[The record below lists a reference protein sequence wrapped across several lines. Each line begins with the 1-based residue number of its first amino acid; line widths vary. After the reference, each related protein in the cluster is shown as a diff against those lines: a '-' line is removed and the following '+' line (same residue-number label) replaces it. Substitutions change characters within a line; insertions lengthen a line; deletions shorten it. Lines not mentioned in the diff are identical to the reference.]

1 MGFEKRKGIRT
12 RNNSMKKNDYNKALN
27 IARSAHAGQV
37 DKGGQDYINH
47 SIKIASM
54 VKRTDEKIV
63 AVLHDV
69 CEDSETTLKDLRKL
83 GFSRKI
89 VKAVDAITKREG
101 ERYRDYIKRVSRNR
115 IARVVKI
122 ADSTHNSDISRI
134 ARPTESDIRRCA
146 KYSETIDRLNELI

>member
-69 CEDSETTLKDLRKL
+69 IEDSSWTAQRLRDE
-83 GFSRKI
+83 GFSVKI
-89 VKAVDAITKREG
+89 V
-101 ERYRDYIKRVSRNR
+101 
-115 IARVVKI
+115 
-122 ADSTHNSDISRI
+122 DSAGSDQILS
-134 ARPTESDIRRCA
+134 
-146 KYSETIDRLNELI
+146 